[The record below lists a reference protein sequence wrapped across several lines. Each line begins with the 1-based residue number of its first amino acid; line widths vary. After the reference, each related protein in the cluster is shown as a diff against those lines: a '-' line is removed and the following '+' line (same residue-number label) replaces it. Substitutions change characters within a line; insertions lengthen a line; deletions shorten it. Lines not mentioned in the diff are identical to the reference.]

1 MLYPTLESLVNIV
14 GNRYL
19 LVNITA
25 KRARE
30 IAEEA
35 IENGQKLEDKPV
47 KLAVQQSYDE
57 GYAEPAAENRAAA
70 DGAAAM
76 ENE

>member
-35 IENGQKLEDKPV
+35 IENGQKREDKPV
-47 KLAVQQSYDE
+47 KLAVQQIYDE

>member
-19 LVNITA
+19 LVNIT

-47 KLAVQQSYDE
+47 KLAVQQIYDE